1 MTGLQILH
9 SNQSPLEFDSREE
22 RPIGPG
28 LLCTATTG
36 CYCQRVRR
44 VRNVGPSSFS
54 EFLCKKMIIQGGF
67 VRPVKAFGLR
77 RVLSQLRAA
86 IISVNYLED
95 VAHDW
100 ATEVAGVR

>member
-1 MTGLQILH
+1 
-9 SNQSPLEFDSREE
+9 
-22 RPIGPG
+22 
-28 LLCTATTG
+28 
-36 CYCQRVRR
+36 
-44 VRNVGPSSFS
+44 
-54 EFLCKKMIIQGGF
+54 MIIQGGF